1 MGKTYNIFTVPADIE
16 IILGF
21 RGLRKQQCTHLYCY
35 THVYCYTQSYIV
47 GIQTQGGSYGLWQYR
62 INMHKLLVEEKA

>member
-1 MGKTYNIFTVPADIE
+1 MVQGVKETTVHTR
-16 IILGF
+16 IL
-21 RGLRKQQCTHLYCY
+21 LHTCILLQ
-35 THVYCYTQSYIV
+35 QSYKV